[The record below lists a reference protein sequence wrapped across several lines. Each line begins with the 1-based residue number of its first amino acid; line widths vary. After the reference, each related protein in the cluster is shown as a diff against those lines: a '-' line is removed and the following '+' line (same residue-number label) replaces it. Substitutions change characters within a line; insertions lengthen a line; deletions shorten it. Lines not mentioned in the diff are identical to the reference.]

1 MIPLQRK
8 LYQRGRRILAQGE
21 ADDVEADTSE
31 WDEAILGP
39 SCDSLEVGQA
49 WTKMGE
55 GALGGGEDMA
65 RGTKVQQHAHT
76 RQYRRAEL

>member
-8 LYQRGRRILAQGE
+8 LWQKGWRILAQGE

-39 SCDSLEVGQA
+39 RCGSLEVGQA

-65 RGTKVQQHAHT
+65 RGPRSSGMLIQDSPGG
-76 RQYRRAEL
+76 